1 MISTQVALSG
11 AGGYVGDR
19 ARRAVAARTV
29 DAVLVNEGKAKEA
42 KKRQQDRER
51 NSRNKKKKK
60 AKGRDLVRDEARL
73 MEQATGLLVDLGRGG
88 STVLDDDGAGAFPED
103 EERIKAL
110 VAAKEREQDKTKKK
124 NLGDKVRRA
133 RQALASKVLQRRV
146 ALLET
151 RVAELEEEMRA
162 PAAA

>member
-1 MISTQVALSG
+1 MKTAHEKGAYDALHARQRAEAEARHEALRLKGPAG
-11 AGGYVGDR
+11 ATKLK
-19 ARRAVAARTV
+19 RRLTSNKSSK
-29 DAVLVNEGKAKEA
+29 DC
-42 KKRQQDRER
+42 KKRKKQKGEALAREETELTEWC
-51 NSRNKKKKK
+51 
-60 AKGRDLVRDEARL
+60 AA
-73 MEQATGLLVDLGRGG
+73 LLVQLERGG

-124 NLGDKVRRA
+124 NLKDKVRRA